1 LDGEEIKNGTNPLVP
16 DTDNDGLLDGKEI
29 EIGTNPLNNDTD
41 KDKLLDGDEIKNG
54 TDPLNPDTDG
64 DSILD
69 GDEIENGTDPNLDD
83 SNNEILVSEV
93 LTPGSSNRLES
104 FWTIMNIEKYP
115 NAIVEVYNRNGQKV
129 FSQKRYNNNWQGDFK
144 GSRLPGGS
152 YYYNIYIPKLDKIY
166 NGWIFLTY

>member
-1 LDGEEIKNGTNPLVP
+1 M
-16 DTDNDGLLDGKEI
+16 DTDM
-29 EIGTNPLNNDTD
+29 
-41 KDKLLDGDEIKNG
+41 DKLLDGDEIKYG

-69 GDEIENGTDPNLDD
+69 GDEIENGTDPNFDD
-83 SNNEILVSEV
+83 SNNEILVSEL

-104 FWTIMNIEKYP
+104 SWTIMNIEKYP

-129 FSQKRYNNNWQGDFK
+129 FSKKGYNNNWQGDFK

-152 YYYNIYIPKLDKIY
+152 YYYNIYIPELDKIY
-166 NGWIFLTY
+166 SGWIFLTY